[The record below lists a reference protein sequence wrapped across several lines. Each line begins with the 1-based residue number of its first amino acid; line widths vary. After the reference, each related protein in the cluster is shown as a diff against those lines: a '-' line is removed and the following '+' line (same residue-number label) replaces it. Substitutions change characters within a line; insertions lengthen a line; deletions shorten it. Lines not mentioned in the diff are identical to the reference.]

1 MTARLVRLLRPGKY
15 VRWAWGIGLGLPI
28 VLGLVLVLLI
38 VISLVTGG
46 YEPPKLLVAGPVDGF
61 PTDMPRHYE
70 NERFWMVHLKSDEFV
85 ALYDRDPLSK
95 CTIAWRPEY
104 ELMGRTGWF
113 RDSCLGSSYD
123 VSGRCF
129 EGPCQRGLDR
139 LRVTIEGSSVYVN
152 LSEIAA
158 GPVPDAG
165 EQPENPAQ

>member
-1 MTARLVRLLRPGKY
+1 MTAQLGRLLRPGKRL
-15 VRWAWGIGLGLPI
+15 RWIWSIGLGLPI

-38 VISLVTGG
+38 AISLVTGG
-46 YEPPKLLVAGPVDGF
+46 YEPPNLLVAGPVNGF
-61 PTDMPRHYE
+61 PTDTPRHYE
-70 NERFWMVHLKSDEFV
+70 DERFWMVHLKSDEFV

-104 ELMGRTGWF
+104 QLLGRSGWF

-123 VSGRCF
+123 VAGRCF

-152 LSEIAA
+152 LKEIAA
-158 GPVPDAG
+158 GPAPEAG
-165 EQPENPAQ
+165 EEPENPAE